1 MSHKLLSLGLLA
13 VVASSLLS
21 CKKESD
27 DAGKPIGCFPAP
39 ICYSGRVVASTCMDG
54 MLIEVN
60 PAFPIG
66 APATIRR
73 ASGDSLL
80 GRNLIAVV
88 NTSDFGRINSVG
100 LTLHFTA
107 VNDPNRQYSGV
118 RCLAADG
125 VQGSVPRLVLSNVG
139 TTACG
144 PEPR

>member
-27 DAGKPIGCFPAP
+27 DAGKPINCFPTV
-39 ICYSGRVVASTCMDG
+39 CYSGRVVAFTCMDG

-60 PAFPIG
+60 SALPIG

-88 NTSDFGRINSVG
+88 NTMDFGRMNTVG

-107 VNDPNRQYSGV
+107 INDPNRQDSGV

-125 VQGSVPRLVLSNVG
+125 VKGRVPRLVLSNVG

-144 PEPR
+144 AGPR